1 MVLAVQDIG
10 RGILDRRI
18 KVARDTAHGAAAVQ
32 IIIHIC
38 QQVAEVE
45 AVLDRA
51 AVVRPV
57 GDDTA
62 DIVGT
67 AVVDRA
73 VVDAIAQCPQ
83 VVAVVTLV
91 ADDAADMDLDA
102 RGLSASMFIRRIII
116 VFVGAEPCIPAHRR
130 AVDQRSQVLA
140 GNIGADNAADG
151 GRLADIIAVDKPAA
165 GSTVGDCTRHRVIA
179 GDAAQVAAA
188 ALAVIVIHII
198 IAAQHDGQVV
208 GSQARPGGGRRPP
221 PAASGGRF
229 VLGQVHT
236 AIAVIISAHGI
247 HTFKAGV
254 STVRLCQF
262 GHHGIDACVGVA
274 GVQGEPLVVDLA
286 DKCLRLLAAAVCDA
300 AAVGACHAAHKAVP
314 RRNDALAVCVGRHI
328 AGADGAV
335 VAARNAAHVGGI
347 VQLLRVGLQ
356 RAYVVGAARLQYDG
370 RDRAALHRAVVDT
383 CNAADGVAVPAG
395 RAPGKIAV
403 SLGAGQAQRAL
414 IGTRIQGTVVL
425 ACDAAQILISFQ
437 FVALGHAESDV
448 GALDLARVAAH
459 CAAQGDEVCVDGQ
472 AV

>member
-1 MVLAVQDIG
+1 M
-10 RGILDRRI
+10 
-18 KVARDTAHGAAAVQ
+18 
-32 IIIHIC
+32 
-38 QQVAEVE
+38 
-45 AVLDRA
+45 
-51 AVVRPV
+51 
-57 GDDTA
+57 
-62 DIVGT
+62 
-67 AVVDRA
+67 
-73 VVDAIAQCPQ
+73 
-83 VVAVVTLV
+83 
-91 ADDAADMDLDA
+91 
-102 RGLSASMFIRRIII
+102 
-116 VFVGAEPCIPAHRR
+116 
-130 AVDQRSQVLA
+130 
-140 GNIGADNAADG
+140 
-151 GRLADIIAVDKPAA
+151 
-165 GSTVGDCTRHRVIA
+165 
-179 GDAAQVAAA
+179 
-188 ALAVIVIHII
+188 
-198 IAAQHDGQVV
+198 
-208 GSQARPGGGRRPP
+208 
-221 PAASGGRF
+221 
-229 VLGQVHT
+229 
-236 AIAVIISAHGI
+236 SAHGI

-262 GHHGIDACVGVA
+262 GHHGVDACVGVV

-335 VAARNAAHVGGI
+335 VAARNAAYVGGI

-356 RAYVVGAARLQYDG
+356 RAYVVGAARLQYDS

-383 CNAADGVAVPAG
+383 RNAADGVAVPAG

-437 FVALGHAESDV
+437 FVVLGHAEGDV